1 MEVTKLTGYAAN
13 MTKPVRSTR
22 GLPPLNP
29 LRAFEAA
36 ARHRSFTQA
45 ADELCVTQ
53 GAISRSV
60 RTLEDFFGVPLFER
74 TGNGLALTDK
84 SEKLA
89 ASLTE
94 VFGQLNDA
102 TSEFLGSK
110 TSPILTVWCYT
121 SFAIGY
127 LIPHLPDFK
136 VHHPQIKVRLASGTD
151 SMEFSQDQIDI
162 RIRYGRGHWK
172 GYDSTLLFKEEL
184 RPVCSPKLLD
194 PKKRPYSPDVLRA
207 LTLLHQDLRRN
218 DWPEW
223 LELAGA
229 ANLRPHDNLMFDEL
243 SVAYQG
249 AIAGLGVVIAQRA
262 YFRHELETGQLFEP
276 FEPVLHRD
284 LGYYV
289 TIPSDRRVNAQVL
302 AFRDWL
308 VNTLQ
313 ESLTAA

>member
-1 MEVTKLTGYAAN
+1 MEVTKPGGYVPS

-74 TGNGLALTDK
+74 TGNGLALTEK

-136 VHHPQIKVRLASGTD
+136 LHHPQIKVRLASGTD

-194 PKKRPYSPDVLRA
+194 PKKRPYSVDVLRA

-289 TIPSDRRVNAQVL
+289 TIPNDRRVNAQGL

>member
-1 MEVTKLTGYAAN
+1 MSLRPGGYVPQ
-13 MTKPVRSTR
+13 MVKPTRPTR

-74 TGNGLALTDK
+74 TGNGLALTEK

-89 ASLTE
+89 NTLTE

-110 TSPILTVWCYT
+110 SAPVLTVWCYT

-136 VHHPQIKVRLASGTD
+136 LHHPEVKVRLVSATD
-151 SMEFSQDQIDI
+151 SMELSQDQIDV

-172 GYDSTLLFKEEL
+172 GYDSTLMFKEEI

-194 PKKRPYSPDVLRA
+194 PKKRPYDPDVLRA

-223 LELAGA
+223 LALVGA
-229 ANLRPHDNLMFDEL
+229 QDLRPHDNLMFDEA
-243 SVAYQG
+243 SVAYQA
-249 AIAGLGVVIAQRA
+249 AISGLGVVMAQKA
-262 YFRHELETGQLFEP
+262 YFRHELETGALFEP
-276 FEPVLHRD
+276 FDPVLHRD
-284 LGYYV
+284 LGYYLTV
-289 TIPSDRRVNAQVL
+289 PSDRRVNAHAT

-308 VNTLQ
+308 VDTLQ
-313 ESLTAA
+313 QTLAAA

>member
-1 MEVTKLTGYAAN
+1 
-13 MTKPVRSTR
+13 MTKPVRPTR

-60 RTLEDFFGVPLFER
+60 RTLENFFGVPLFER
-74 TGNGLALTDK
+74 TGHGLAPTEK

-89 ASLTE
+89 ASLTDI
-94 VFGQLNDA
+94 FGQLNDA
-102 TSEFLGSK
+102 TSAFVGSRS
-110 TSPILTVWCYT
+110 SPILTIWCYT

-127 LIPHLPDFK
+127 LIPHLPDFQL
-136 VHHPQIKVRLASGTD
+136 HHPEFKVRLVSASD
-151 SMEFSQDQIDI
+151 NIDLSQDQIDV

-172 GYDSTLLFKEEL
+172 EYDNTLLFREEL
-184 RPVCSPKLLD
+184 RPVCSPRLLD
-194 PKKRPYSPDVLRA
+194 PAKAPYDVSALRNF
-207 LTLLHQDLRRN
+207 TLLHQDLRRK

-223 LELAGA
+223 LALAGA
-229 ANLRPHDNLMFDEL
+229 PDLTPRDNLMFDEL
-243 SVAYQG
+243 SVAYQA

-262 YFRHELETGQLFEP
+262 YFRNELETGRLFEP
-276 FEPVLHRD
+276 FETVLSRD
-284 LGYYV
+284 LGYYLTV
-289 TIPSDRRVNAQVL
+289 PHDRRVTPQVV

-313 ESLTAA
+313 ESLADA

>member
-1 MEVTKLTGYAAN
+1 MVLKDLAGYVPA
-13 MTKPVRSTR
+13 MTKPIRPTR

-36 ARHRSFTQA
+36 ARHRSFTHA

-74 TGNGLALTDK
+74 TGNGLALNDK

-94 VFGQLNDA
+94 VFGMLNDA
-102 TSEFLGSK
+102 TSEFLGNKS
-110 TSPILTVWCYT
+110 SPILTVWCYT

-127 LIPHLPDFK
+127 LIPHLPEFK
-136 VHHPQIKVRLASGTD
+136 LHHPQIKVRLASGTD
-151 SMEFSQDQIDI
+151 SMEFSEDQIDV

-172 GYDSTLLFKEEL
+172 GYESTLLFKEEL

-194 PKKRPYSPDVLRA
+194 PKKRPYNVDILRA

-229 ANLRPHDNLMFDEL
+229 VNLRPHDNLMFDEL

-262 YFRHELETGQLFEP
+262 YFRRELETGQLFEP
-276 FEPVLHRD
+276 FDHVLHRD

-289 TIPSDRRVNAQVL
+289 TIPSERRVNPQAI

-313 ESLTAA
+313 ESLSAA

>member
-1 MEVTKLTGYAAN
+1 MEAHAFARYN
-13 MTKPVRSTR
+13 RSMNKPVRPTR

-36 ARHRSFTQA
+36 ARHKSFTHA

-110 TSPILTVWCYT
+110 TSPVLTVWCYT

-136 VHHPQIKVRLASGTD
+136 LHFPNIKVRLASGTD
-151 SMEFSQDQIDI
+151 SMEFSHDQIDL

-229 ANLRPHDNLMFDEL
+229 SSLRPHDNLMFDEL
-243 SVAYQG
+243 SVAYQA
-249 AIAGLGVVIAQRA
+249 AISGLGVVIAQRA

-284 LGYYV
+284 FGYYV
-289 TIPSDRRVNAQVL
+289 TIPNDRRVNNQVHQ
-302 AFRDWL
+302 FRDWL

-313 ESLTAA
+313 QSLSAA